1 MQFPQR
7 PGALKEFLMTLGPE
21 DDIARFEYLKK
32 SARNFGSVLIGLE
45 TTRPANFDVLTGKM
59 DAMGMRWQDITDNEI
74 LANLVVYTP
83 SP

>member
-1 MQFPQR
+1 M
-7 PGALKEFLMTLGPE
+7 MLGPE

-45 TTRPANFDVLTGKM
+45 TTRAANFDVLKDKM

-74 LANLVVYTP
+74 LANLVV
-83 SP
+83 